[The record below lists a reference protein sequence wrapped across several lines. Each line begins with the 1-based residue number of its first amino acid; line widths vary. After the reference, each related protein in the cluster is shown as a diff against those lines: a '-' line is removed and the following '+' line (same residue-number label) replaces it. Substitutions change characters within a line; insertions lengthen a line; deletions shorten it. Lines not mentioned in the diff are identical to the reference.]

1 MDFRRE
7 DSCHFVRGY
16 YRKFLSSPEGN
27 ARAVLFARGIALPPL
42 GSVEDRVLRESLFR
56 ERRERVA
63 QVEVF
68 AKIIARVSNADAS
81 KAFGSIIA
89 EYEAE
94 VFQETYDADVLAK
107 KIAVIR
113 EAQKRLRA
121 KRLHDEKMIDRLDR
135 MGEFYDREYGADLR
149 PKAAKAPEAKR
160 VK

>member
-1 MDFRRE
+1 VDVRRK
-7 DSCHFVRGY
+7 DSCRSIGGRD
-16 YRKFLSSPEGN
+16 RKFLSSPEGN
-27 ARAVLFARGIALPPL
+27 ARAVLFTRGIALPPL

-68 AKIIARVSNADAS
+68 AKIIARISNTDAA

-94 VFQETYDADVLAK
+94 VFQETYDADVLKK
-107 KIAVIR
+107 KIEVIR

-135 MGEFYDREYGADLR
+135 MGEYYDREYGVDLR
-149 PKAAKAPEAKR
+149 PKVAKAPEAKR
-160 VK
+160 AK